1 MMHTLPGELQ
11 GRPHSG
17 RFDLS
22 NTLNHTWTFCV
33 PPEEA
38 PVWSGRCPL
47 WTAGPSS
54 REQERPG
61 SGGERRVGWEHRRA
75 ATGRETAGW

>member
-1 MMHTLPGELQ
+1 MGDLQ
-11 GRPHSG
+11 IDPSIFSIPVMYFG
-17 RFDLS
+17 
-22 NTLNHTWTFCV
+22 CI

-38 PVWSGRCPL
+38 PVWIGRCHL

-54 REQERPG
+54 REQEHPE
-61 SGGERRVGWEHRRA
+61 SGEERLAGWAHRHV

>member
-1 MMHTLPGELQ
+1 MKRENRKSLVKTGKLICNQKQVG
-11 GRPHSG
+11 
-17 RFDLS
+17 
-22 NTLNHTWTFCV
+22 CV

-47 WTAGPSS
+47 WTAGPSGT
-54 REQERPG
+54 EQEHPG
-61 SGGERRVGWEHRRA
+61 SGGERLGGWEHRRA